1 MHPSC
6 LALLALALVAGV
18 RRCGVAAAG
27 GRSLLQAA
35 AQAAEREATAFEVT
49 YGGYQNYFRSDGV
62 ASGEA
67 ASGEAAAG
75 GAPPPPLHKRAD
87 RRCSFPLAQ
96 SALDWV
102 DIKACM
108 LFCPGEQTLSSR
120 SLTRIAPP
128 PPHAQASSC

>member
-18 RRCGVAAAG
+18 GRSGVAAAG

-35 AQAAEREATAFEVT
+35 APAAEREATAFEVT

-62 ASGEA
+62 

-96 SALDWV
+96 SALDW
-102 DIKACM
+102 
-108 LFCPGEQTLSSR
+108 G
-120 SLTRIAPP
+120 
-128 PPHAQASSC
+128 